1 MDEGAV
7 RSELVWRMGK
17 MDSVVLLLVL
27 ALICPSQLEIAHA
40 KDVSSIDRID
50 RRADQEIPDPCKDP
64 SLPPAL
70 RDLCTDLESLGR
82 DRKSTRLNSSHRCIS
97 YAVFCLK

>member
-50 RRADQEIPDPCKDP
+50 RRADQEIPDPCKDH

-70 RDLCTDLESLGR
+70 RDALSLVCWR
-82 DRKSTRLNSSHRCIS
+82 PRVEEANTRSREGHI
-97 YAVFCLK
+97 FCLGGGFV